1 MNSNEIRAEFLNFF
15 TGKKHTVIP
24 SSSLIPHGDPTL
36 LLTTAGMVQVKP
48 YFLGL
53 AVPPNPR
60 LASCQ
65 KCFRTTDVESVGDNK
80 HLTFFEML
88 GNFSVGDYFKKE
100 AIKWAWEFVV
110 ERLHLPTE
118 KLWITVFLD
127 DDEALDI
134 WKEIGFPANRIV
146 KLGEKDNFWG
156 PAGDSGPC
164 GPCSEIHY
172 DFGEKYGC
180 GKADCDPSCS
190 CGRFSEIWN
199 LVFTE
204 YNQDREGKR
213 TKLPKPN
220 IDTGMGLERI
230 VAACNGNPTV
240 YDTDLFIP
248 LIDKIRAI
256 TGKKGRQDEITEKSF
271 KVIAEHSRGITFMI
285 ADGVLPSNEGRGYV
299 LRRILRRACF
309 LGRKLGVDKP
319 FMSEM
324 AKGVIDKMGAI
335 YPELVANKKL
345 IFDIIRNEEEKFEVT
360 LDAGINLCE
369 KAISEAKSQNRNC
382 LLNDEVFKFWDT
394 YGFPLE
400 LSAEIAQEHGLT
412 VDRAGFELEMEKQRE
427 RARAS
432 HRFNTQLSNDSAIDT
447 KILEPTEFVG
457 YEELSTNA
465 KIVQLIDNSSGKPVS
480 SAGKGKDVTLVLDR
494 TPFYGEMGGQVGD
507 TGKIKSKSGEVDVA
521 NAVSHIGAIA
531 VSGQVVSGTISKGDV
546 VSAYVDMQRRLDVE
560 RNHTATHILQ
570 AVLRKVLGSH
580 VAQRGS
586 LVSPERLRFDFT
598 QLSAISKQ
606 QLKEIQSGVNEII
619 RQDLPVVTN
628 VCSYNEAVG
637 QGATAIFEEKYG
649 DMVRVVKIGEP
660 GVSMELCGGTHVRRT
675 GEIGYFLITSEASV
689 GTGLRRIEAVT
700 GRGAEDLISQR
711 LSILEQL
718 SSDLKTGINDI
729 QGKIVV
735 LQDNLAQGAREAAQ
749 LRREKS
755 KSEVDEIIKDHLKT
769 FNGVNIL
776 SAKVEPRSMTDM
788 MQMGDML
795 RDKIKSGVV
804 VLATVFDEKP
814 GFIATATPDIVQRGF
829 HSGKL
834 IKEVASIAGGSGG
847 GKAEMAQAGAKDQDK
862 IDEALQ
868 SVPKFV
874 EDLIK

>member
-1 MNSNEIRAEFLNFF
+1 ML
-15 TGKKHTVIP
+15 
-24 SSSLIPHGDPTL
+24 
-36 LLTTAGMVQVKP
+36 
-48 YFLGL
+48 
-53 AVPPNPR
+53 
-60 LASCQ
+60 
-65 KCFRTTDVESVGDNK
+65 FRTTDVESVGDNK

-110 ERLHLPTE
+110 ERLHLPPE
-118 KLWITVFLD
+118 KLWVTVFLD

-134 WKEIGFPANRIV
+134 WKGIGFPANRIV

-172 DFGEKYGC
+172 DFGEEYGC
-180 GKADCDPSCS
+180 GKSDCDPSCS

-240 YDTDLFIP
+240 YDTDLFVP

-256 TGKKGRQDEITEKSF
+256 TGKKGRQDEITERSF
-271 KVIAEHSRGITFMI
+271 KVIAEHCRGITFLI

-324 AKGVIDKMGAI
+324 AKAVIDKMGAI

-345 IFDIIRNEEEKFEVT
+345 IFDIIHNEEEKFEVT

-432 HRFNTQLSNDSAIDT
+432 HRFNTQLSSDNAIDT

-465 KIVQLIDNSSGKPVS
+465 KIVQLIDNSSGKPMS
-480 SAGKGKDVTLVLDR
+480 AAGKGKNITLILDR
-494 TPFYGEMGGQVGD
+494 TPLYGEMGGQVGD

-521 NAVSHIGAIA
+521 NAVSHASAIA
-531 VSGQVVSGTISKGDV
+531 GSGQVVSGTVSKGDV
-546 VSAYVDMQRRLDVE
+546 VSASVDMGRRLDVA

-586 LVSPERLRFDFT
+586 LVSP
-598 QLSAISKQ
+598 
-606 QLKEIQSGVNEII
+606 
-619 RQDLPVVTN
+619 
-628 VCSYNEAVG
+628 
-637 QGATAIFEEKYG
+637 
-649 DMVRVVKIGEP
+649 
-660 GVSMELCGGTHVRRT
+660 
-675 GEIGYFLITSEASV
+675 
-689 GTGLRRIEAVT
+689 
-700 GRGAEDLISQR
+700 
-711 LSILEQL
+711 
-718 SSDLKTGINDI
+718 
-729 QGKIVV
+729 
-735 LQDNLAQGAREAAQ
+735 
-749 LRREKS
+749 
-755 KSEVDEIIKDHLKT
+755 
-769 FNGVNIL
+769 
-776 SAKVEPRSMTDM
+776 
-788 MQMGDML
+788 
-795 RDKIKSGVV
+795 
-804 VLATVFDEKP
+804 
-814 GFIATATPDIVQRGF
+814 
-829 HSGKL
+829 
-834 IKEVASIAGGSGG
+834 
-847 GKAEMAQAGAKDQDK
+847 GKAAFRFYSSERHKQAAVKGNT
-862 IDEALQ
+862 IRR
-868 SVPKFV
+868 
-874 EDLIK
+874 